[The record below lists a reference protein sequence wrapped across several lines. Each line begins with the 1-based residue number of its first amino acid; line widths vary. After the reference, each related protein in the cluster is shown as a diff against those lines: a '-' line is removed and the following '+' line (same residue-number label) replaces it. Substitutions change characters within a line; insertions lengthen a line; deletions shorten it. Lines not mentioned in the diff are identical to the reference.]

1 MDNIIVNKFNT
12 YANKNISLRNDIN
25 EIGNVSIRAISKN
38 KFHNVF
44 WALTNYLSLVTYCII
59 ILILIK
65 LTNRYIDGEIFHSR
79 TFKLITWLGII
90 LITGELIDFII
101 NMVNMLL
108 IQSPVLTTASI
119 LQNKTYDFIQVN
131 LHPASINHSNLIIG
145 LLTMLLAQ
153 VFKQAIII
161 KHEQDLTI

>member
-1 MDNIIVNKFNT
+1 
-12 YANKNISLRNDIN
+12 
-25 EIGNVSIRAISKN
+25 
-38 KFHNVF
+38 
-44 WALTNYLSLVTYCII
+44 
-59 ILILIK
+59 
-65 LTNRYIDGEIFHSR
+65 
-79 TFKLITWLGII
+79 
-90 LITGELIDFII
+90 
-101 NMVNMLL
+101 MLL